1 MKKLL
6 LLLTLSLSSTI
17 FCSEK
22 PSLTPKRKPSP
33 SLSEK
38 RENLTQVNLASF
50 SLIMFA
56 LANATPD
63 STSSNPAFSGSQS
76 RAKDMSSNPA
86 YSASQL
92 KAKNMSSNPTYSAS
106 QSRAKKR
113 K

>member
-22 PSLTPKRKPSP
+22 PSF
-33 SLSEK
+33 SEK
-38 RENLTQVNLASF
+38 RENLRQVNLASF
-50 SLIMFA
+50 SLIAFA

-76 RAKDMSSNPA
+76 REKNMSSNPA